1 MGFGSS
7 RVKLKEEQKPI
18 LNEQMSKS
26 ICQIRINREDKGFG
40 FLAISPKT
48 KKYILI
54 TKNESKYFSQ
64 ENDIEIIINNK
75 GPILLS
81 QQESRIIHYN
91 EENSITILE
100 IIKEDEIDKTNFLEF
115 DYDNEER
122 ENKFEFYKNKE
133 IYIIPYRT
141 KDKIVYPLGKITD
154 IENNNIFK
162 HNCKDIESNTFP
174 FPIFSLKNYKVIG
187 INESI
192 NTGLFLDE
200 ILKEFNE
207 LVKSKE
213 ININKGSIEEIKKDN
228 KNKNINVID
237 KKLSDEIR
245 KRMNENRK
253 QIEEKK
259 ERMLR
264 SVKQKNN
271 LSFEYNEKNIIL
283 LIVEVNYEDINEEI
297 YFLDNYKY
305 INQIKKRESGFLK
318 EIENL
323 KEKITF
329 QIIDPK
335 DKRIDMIFNNKFIPK
350 EKGNYSIEIEIP
362 ELIKDC
368 SYMFYGCT
376 NIIDIDLS
384 NFDLQEAT
392 KMKDMFNYCINLQN
406 VRFPQFPLEKITN
419 TSYMF
424 NYCKKLSKIDLSNL
438 NTENI
443 ISMAGMFQ
451 HCESLEFLDL
461 SNFDIKNNTQ
471 LSCMFN
477 NCYKLTDI
485 KFSEKFNTK
494 KVMFMPWMFYGCEN
508 LTILNLTSFNIDQ
521 NIIRDMSDMFIGC
534 DKLEEILINEES
546 KNFFISTNEY
556 MNEKFKI

>member
-26 ICQIRINREDKGFG
+26 ICQIRINHDDKGFG

-48 KKYILI
+48 KKQILI
-54 TKNESKYFSQ
+54 TKNESKHFSQ

-384 NFDLQEAT
+384 NFDLQETT

-406 VRFPQFPLEKITN
+406 IRFPQFPLEKITN

-461 SNFDIKNNTQ
+461 SNFDIKNNNQ

-508 LTILNLTSFNIDQ
+508 LTILNLTSFNIDN

-534 DKLEEILINEES
+534 DKLEEIFINEES
-546 KNFFISTNEY
+546 KNLFISTNEY

>member
-81 QQESRIIHYN
+81 QQEPRIIYYN
-91 EENSITILE
+91 EKNSITILE

-133 IYIIPYRT
+133 IYIITYRT

-384 NFDLQEAT
+384 NFDLQGAT

-546 KNFFISTNEY
+546 KNLFISTNEY

>member
-26 ICQIRINREDKGFG
+26 ICQIRINHDDKGFG

-48 KKYILI
+48 KKQILI

-81 QQESRIIHYN
+81 QQEPRIIYYN
-91 EENSITILE
+91 EKNSITILE

-133 IYIIPYRT
+133 IYIITYRT

-207 LVKSKE
+207 LVNSKE

-546 KNFFISTNEY
+546 KNLFISTNEY

>member
-122 ENKFEFYKNKE
+122 GNKFGFYKDKE

-141 KDKIVYPLGKITD
+141 KDKIVYPSGKIID
-154 IENNNIFK
+154 IENDNKFK
-162 HNCKDIESNTFP
+162 HNCKDIESDIFP

-283 LIVEVNYEDINEEI
+283 LIVVVNYEDINEEI

-485 KFSEKFNTK
+485 KFSGKFNTK

-508 LTILNLTSFNIDQ
+508 LTILNLTSFNIDK

-534 DKLEEILINEES
+534 DKLEEIFINEES
-546 KNFFISTNEY
+546 KNLFISTNEY

>member
-1 MGFGSS
+1 MGFSS
-7 RVKLKEEQKPI
+7 SKIKLKEEQKPK

-26 ICQIRINREDKGFG
+26 ICQIRINHDDKGFG

-48 KKYILI
+48 KKQILI
-54 TKNESKYFSQ
+54 TKNESKHFSQ

-81 QQESRIIHYN
+81 QQEPRIIYYN
-91 EENSITILE
+91 EKNSITILE

-133 IYIIPYRT
+133 IYIITYRT

-207 LVKSKE
+207 LVNSKE

-283 LIVEVNYEDINEEI
+283 LIVEVNYGDINEEI

-384 NFDLQEAT
+384 NFDLQGAT

-546 KNFFISTNEY
+546 KNLFISTNEY

>member
-7 RVKLKEEQKPI
+7 KVKLKEEQKPK

-26 ICQIRINREDKGFG
+26 ICQIRINHDDKGFG

-48 KKYILI
+48 KKQILI
-54 TKNESKYFSQ
+54 TKNESKHFFQ

-81 QQESRIIHYN
+81 QQEPRIIYYN
-91 EENSITILE
+91 EKNSITILE

-133 IYIIPYRT
+133 IYIITYRT

-384 NFDLQEAT
+384 NFDLQETT

-546 KNFFISTNEY
+546 KNLFISTNEY

>member
-48 KKYILI
+48 KKQILI
-54 TKNESKYFSQ
+54 TKNESKHFSQ

-115 DYDNEER
+115 DYDIEER

-133 IYIIPYRT
+133 IYIITYRT

-207 LVKSKE
+207 LVNSKE

-283 LIVEVNYEDINEEI
+283 LIVEVNYGDINEEI

-384 NFDLQEAT
+384 NFDLQETT

-546 KNFFISTNEY
+546 KNLFISTNEY

>member
-81 QQESRIIHYN
+81 QQEPRIIYYN
-91 EENSITILE
+91 EKNSITILE

-133 IYIIPYRT
+133 IYIITYRT

-508 LTILNLTSFNIDQ
+508 LTILNLTSFNIDK

-546 KNFFISTNEY
+546 KNLFISTNEY

>member
-1 MGFGSS
+1 MGFSS
-7 RVKLKEEQKPI
+7 SKIKLKEEQKPK

-26 ICQIRINREDKGFG
+26 ICQIRINHDDKGFG

-48 KKYILI
+48 KKQILI
-54 TKNESKYFSQ
+54 TKNESKHFFQ

-81 QQESRIIHYN
+81 QQEPRIIYYN
-91 EENSITILE
+91 EKNSITILE

-485 KFSEKFNTK
+485 KFSGKFNTK

-534 DKLEEILINEES
+534 DKLEEIFINEES
-546 KNFFISTNEY
+546 KNLFISTNEY

>member
-26 ICQIRINREDKGFG
+26 ICQIRINHDDKGFG

-48 KKYILI
+48 KKQILI
-54 TKNESKYFSQ
+54 TKNESKHFSQ

-81 QQESRIIHYN
+81 QQEPRIIYYN
-91 EENSITILE
+91 EKNSITILE

-122 ENKFEFYKNKE
+122 ENKFEFYKDKE

-141 KDKIVYPLGKITD
+141 KDKIVYPSGKIID
-154 IENNNIFK
+154 IENDNKFK
-162 HNCKDIESNTFP
+162 HNCKDIESDIFP

-207 LVKSKE
+207 LVNSKE
-213 ININKGSIEEIKKDN
+213 ININKGNIKKIKKDN

-245 KRMNENRK
+245 ERMNENRK

-384 NFDLQEAT
+384 NFDLQETT

-461 SNFDIKNNTQ
+461 SNFDIKNNNQ